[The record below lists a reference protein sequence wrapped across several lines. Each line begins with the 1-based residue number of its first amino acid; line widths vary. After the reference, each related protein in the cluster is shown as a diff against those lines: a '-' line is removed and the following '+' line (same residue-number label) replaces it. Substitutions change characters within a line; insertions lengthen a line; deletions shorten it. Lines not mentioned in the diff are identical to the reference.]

1 MSKITFK
8 TPDGT
13 MGGYLALPAKTPAP
27 AILVIQ
33 EIFGVN
39 QVMRDLC
46 DAYAAQGYVAA
57 CPDLFWRIEPG
68 IDITDKSKA
77 EWDKAFALFGAF
89 DVDKGVADLKV
100 ALAHLRGLKEVQGKV
115 GTVGYCLGGKLA
127 FLMATRSDADASVA
141 FYGVQLDQFLG
152 EARAITQPTL
162 LHIAARDQFVPPEA
176 QEKIK
181 DGLEDNPHVT
191 IHVYAGQDHAFARVG
206 GDHYDK
212 GAADLANKRTADFF
226 RMHLG
231 GAGQGKAAA
240 GGVPAKAPRGS
251 AGGARAGK
259 AAPAAR
265 NSVGAIRFEKTGGP
279 EVLRWTTVELGEP
292 GKGEV
297 LVRHTAVG
305 LNYIDTY
312 HRSGLYPLPLP
323 SGIGLEAAGVVEKLG
338 RGVTTLKVGDRVA
351 YGTGPI
357 GAYSEARVMPAEK
370 LVKIPKGVADETAA
384 AMMLKGLT
392 VQYLLRQTYRVSKGE
407 TVLVHAAA
415 GGIGLIA
422 GQWLKALGVT
432 AIGTV
437 GSEEKGKL
445 ARKHGYKHIIN
456 YNTEDVVARVKQIT
470 KGALLPVVYDG
481 VGKDTWERS
490 LDCLAPLGMMVTFG
504 NASGPVP
511 PVNLGQLSAK
521 GSLFVTRPTLMSY
534 TRTPALLQAMAK
546 DLFKVVASGAV
557 KIKIDQTY
565 ALKDAAQ
572 AHQDLEGRKTTGS
585 TVLLP

>member
-1 MSKITFK
+1 MSKISFK
-8 TPDGT
+8 TPDGV
-13 MGGYLALPAKTPAP
+13 MGGYVALPKTLPAP

-39 QVMRDLC
+39 KVMRDLC

-68 IDITDKSKA
+68 IDITDKTKA
-77 EWDKAFALFGAF
+77 EWDKAFSLFGAF
-89 DVDKGVADLKV
+89 DVDKGIEDLKV
-100 ALAHLRGLKEVQGKV
+100 ALAHLRGMKEVKGKV

-127 FLMATRSDADASVA
+127 YLMATRSGVDASVSY
-141 FYGVQLDQFLG
+141 YGVQLDQFLG
-152 EARAITQPTL
+152 EAKGIGHPL
-162 LHIAARDQFVPPEA
+162 MLHIAAKDQFVPPEA
-176 QEKIK
+176 QAKVK
-181 DGLEDNPHVT
+181 AGLRDNPLVT
-191 IHVYAGQDHAFARVG
+191 VHVYEGQDHAFARVG
-206 GDHYDK
+206 GEHFDQ
-212 GAADLANKRTADFF
+212 AAAALANGRTRDFF
-226 RMHLG
+226 AQHLS
-231 GAGQGKAAA
+231 AGGKAAA
-240 GGVPAKAPRGS
+240 AKPRTV
-251 AGGARAGK
+251 K
-259 AAPAAR
+259 MPKPAAKTH
-265 NSVGAIRFEKTGGP
+265 AIRFEKTGGP
-279 EVLRWTTVELGEP
+279 EVMQWVEVELPDP

-323 SGIGLEAAGVVEKLG
+323 SGIGLEAAGVVEKVG
-338 RGVTTLKVGDRVA
+338 KGVTALKVGDHVA

-370 LVKIPKGVADETAA
+370 LVKIPKGVSDETAA

-392 VQYLLRQTYRVSKGE
+392 AQYLLRQTYRVKKGE
-407 TVLVHAAA
+407 TVLFHAAA
-415 GGIGLIA
+415 GGVGLIA

-437 GSEEKGKL
+437 GSEEKAKL
-445 ARKHGYKHIIN
+445 ARKHGYKHVIN
-456 YNTEDVVARVKQIT
+456 YKTEDVVARVKQIT
-470 KGALLPVVYDG
+470 KGAMVPVVYDG

-490 LDCLAPLGMMVTFG
+490 IDCLAPLGMMVTFG
-504 NASGPVP
+504 NASGPIA
-511 PVNLGQLSAK
+511 PVNMGQMSAK
-521 GSLFVTRPTLMSY
+521 GSLFVTRPTLMTY
-534 TRTPALLQAMAK
+534 ARTPALMQAMAK

-565 ALKDAAQ
+565 RLKDAVK

>member
-1 MSKITFK
+1 MSKISFK
-8 TPDGT
+8 TPDGV
-13 MGGYLALPAKTPAP
+13 MGGYIALPAKLPAP

-39 QVMRDLC
+39 KVMRDLC
-46 DAYAAQGYVAA
+46 DAYAAEGYVAA

-77 EWDKAFALFGAF
+77 EWDKAFSLFGAF
-89 DVDKGVADLKV
+89 DVDKGIEDLKV
-100 ALAHLRGLKEVQGKV
+100 ALAQLRGMPEVKGKV
-115 GTVGYCLGGKLA
+115 GAVGYCLGGKLA
-127 FLMATRSDADASVA
+127 YLMAARSSVDASVSY
-141 FYGVQLDQFLG
+141 YGVQLDQFLG
-152 EARAITQPTL
+152 EAKGISQPL
-162 LHIAARDQFVPPEA
+162 MLHIAAKDQFVPPEA
-176 QEKIK
+176 QEKVK
-181 DGLEDNPHVT
+181 AGLKGNKLVT
-191 IHVYAGQDHAFARVG
+191 VHVYEGQDHAFARVG
-206 GDHYDK
+206 GEHFD
-212 GAADLANKRTADFF
+212 
-226 RMHLG
+226 
-231 GAGQGKAAA
+231 KAAA
-240 GGVPAKAPRGS
+240 ALANGRTKDFFAQHLS
-251 AGGARAGK
+251 AGGTAAAAKPK
-259 AAPAAR
+259 AVRMPKPAAKTH
-265 NSVGAIRFEKTGGP
+265 AIRFETTGGP
-279 EVLRWTTVELGEP
+279 EVLKWVEVELPEP

-312 HRSGLYPLPLP
+312 HRSGLYPVPLP
-323 SGIGLEAAGVVEKLG
+323 SGIGLEAAGVAEKVG
-338 RGVTTLKVGDRVA
+338 KGVTSLKAGDRVA

-370 LVKIPKGVADETAA
+370 LVKVPKGVSDETAA

-392 VQYLLRQTYRVSKGE
+392 VQYLLRQTYRVKKGE

-437 GSEEKGKL
+437 GSEDKAKL
-445 ARKHGYKHIIN
+445 AKKHGYKHIIN
-456 YNTEDVVARVKQIT
+456 YRTEDMVARVKQIT
-470 KGALLPVVYDG
+470 KGAMVPVVYDG

-490 LDCLAPLGMMVTFG
+490 IDCLAPLGMMVSFG
-504 NASGPVP
+504 NASGPIA
-511 PVNLGQLSAK
+511 PVNMGQLSAK
-521 GSLFVTRPTLMSY
+521 GSLFITRPTLMTY

-565 ALKDAAQ
+565 KLKDAVK

>member
-1 MSKITFK
+1 MSKISFK

-13 MGGYLALPAKTPAP
+13 MGGYLALPARTPAP

-39 QVMRDLC
+39 KVMRDLC

-68 IDITDKSKA
+68 IDITDKTKA
-77 EWDKAFALFGAF
+77 EWDKAFSLFGAF
-89 DVDKGVADLKV
+89 DVDKGIEDLKT
-100 ALAHLRGLKEVQGKV
+100 ALGHLRGLKEVQGKV

-127 FLMATRSDADASVA
+127 YLMATRSDADASVA
-141 FYGVQLDQFLG
+141 FYGVQLEQFLG
-152 EARAITQPTL
+152 EARAISHPL
-162 LHIAARDQFVPPEA
+162 MLHIAARDQFVPPEA
-176 QEKIK
+176 QAKVKAGLK
-181 DGLEDNPHVT
+181 DNALVT
-191 IHVYAGQDHAFARVG
+191 MHVYEDQDHAFARVG
-206 GDHYDK
+206 GEHWDQ
-212 GAADLANKRTADFF
+212 AAAGLANDRTAAFF
-226 RMHLG
+226 ARHLG
-231 GAGQGKAAA
+231 GAGKAAA
-240 GGVPAKAPRGS
+240 AKPKAV
-251 AGGARAGK
+251 K
-259 AAPAAR
+259 AAKPAA
-265 NSVGAIRFEKTGGP
+265 STHAIRFEKTGGP
-279 EVLRWTTVELGEP
+279 EVLKWTTVELPEP

-312 HRSGLYPLPLP
+312 HRSGLYPVPLP

-338 RGVTTLKVGDRVA
+338 KGVSAFKVGDRVA

-357 GAYSEARVMPAEK
+357 GAYSDARIMPAEK
-370 LVKIPKGVADETAA
+370 LVKIPKGVDDRTAA

-392 VQYLLRQTYRVSKGE
+392 AQYLLRQTYRVKKGQ
-407 TVLVHAAA
+407 TVLFHAAA
-415 GGIGLIA
+415 GGVGLIA

-437 GSEEKGKL
+437 GSEEKARL
-445 ARKHGYKHIIN
+445 AKKHGYRHVIN
-456 YNTEDVVARVKQIT
+456 YNSEDVVARVRQIT
-470 KGALLPVVYDG
+470 KGAMLPVVYDG

-534 TRTPALLQAMAK
+534 TRTPALLQAMAR
-546 DLFKVVASGAV
+546 DLFRVVASGAV

-572 AHQDLEGRKTTGS
+572 AHRDLEGRKTTGS

>member
-1 MSKITFK
+1 MSKISFK
-8 TPDGT
+8 TPDGA
-13 MGGYLALPAKTPAP
+13 MGGYLALPAKLPAP

-39 QVMRDLC
+39 KVMRDLC

-77 EWDKAFALFGAF
+77 EWDKAFSLFGAF
-89 DVDKGVADLKV
+89 DVDKGIEDLKV
-100 ALAHLRGLKEVQGKV
+100 ALKHLRDLQEVKGKV

-127 FLMATRSDADASVA
+127 YLMATRSSVDASVA

-152 EARAITQPTL
+152 EAKAISHPL
-162 LHIAARDQFVPPEA
+162 MLHIAGKDQFVPPAA
-176 QEKIK
+176 QAAVKA
-181 DGLEDNPHVT
+181 GLKGNPQVT
-191 IHVYAGQDHAFARVG
+191 LHSYADQDHAFARVG
-206 GDHYDK
+206 GEHFDQ
-212 GAADLANKRTADFF
+212 AAAALANARTKAFF
-226 RMHLG
+226 AQHLS
-231 GAGQGKAAA
+231 AGGKAAA
-240 GGVPAKAPRGS
+240 AKP
-251 AGGARAGK
+251 K
-259 AAPAAR
+259 AVTMSKPAAKTH
-265 NSVGAIRFEKTGGP
+265 AIRFETTGGP
-279 EVLRWTTVELGEP
+279 EVMKWVEIDLGEP

-297 LVRHTAVG
+297 LVRHAAVG

-323 SGIGLEAAGVVEKLG
+323 SGIGLEAAGVIEKLG
-338 RGVTTLKVGDRVA
+338 KGVTGFKVGDRVA

-357 GAYSEARVMPAEK
+357 GAYSEVRVMPAEK
-370 LVKIPKGVADETAA
+370 LVKIPKGVEDQTAA

-392 VQYLLRQTYRVSKGE
+392 VQYLLRQTYRVKAGQ

-422 GQWLKALGVT
+422 GQWLKALGVN

-437 GSEEKGKL
+437 GSEEKAKL
-445 ARKHGYKHIIN
+445 AKKHGYKHIIN
-456 YNTEDVVARVKQIT
+456 YKTEDLVARVKQIT
-470 KGALLPVVYDG
+470 KGAMVPVVYDG

-490 LDCLAPLGMMVTFG
+490 IDCLAPLGMMVTFG
-504 NASGPVP
+504 NASGPIA
-511 PVNLGQLSAK
+511 PVNMGQLSAK
-521 GSLFVTRPTLMSY
+521 GSLFITRPTLMTY
-534 TRTPALLQAMAK
+534 TRTPDRLQAMARE
-546 DLFKVVASGAV
+546 LFKMVSSGQV
-557 KIKIDQTY
+557 KIKVDQTY
-565 ALKDAAQ
+565 ALKDAVK